1 MLASIVSSPGLLS
14 TGSIVVAQ
22 GLSCS
27 SACGIFP
34 RSRIKPMS
42 PALAGRFFITE
53 PPGKPAKHFNA
64 SAPCILRNPPAHFT
78 MRKLRDIPG
87 DPVVKTLYSQRRGH
101 RFNLWLGR
109 ILHAAWHGQK
119 KKKKT
124 VRKNSGVR
132 GNWFQ
137 VIQVAK
143 GRAGITFCSLAWSH
157 VSHPALTGASL
168 IGPWGGAPG
177 SHFSTVSLPGVNGG
191 RA

>member
-1 MLASIVSSPGLLS
+1 MRCTGFSLRWLLLWSTGSRVLASIVSSPGLSS

-101 RFNLWLGR
+101 RFNLGLGR
-109 ILHAAWHGQK
+109 ILHAAWQGQK
-119 KKKKT
+119 KKKRQREKT
-124 VRKNSGVR
+124 QAFEV
-132 GNWFQ
+132 
-137 VIQVAK
+137 
-143 GRAGITFCSLAWSH
+143 
-157 VSHPALTGASL
+157 TGSRSSRWQRVEL
-168 IGPWGGAPG
+168 G
-177 SHFSTVSLPGVNGG
+177 
-191 RA
+191 